1 MDFLKF
7 LLYLGMSFPFLAGAQ
22 YLTKNYRSR
31 KYGAVLYVVG
41 VVLALVGIFLF
52 YEAVA
57 HFYADYKTRPSA

>member
-1 MDFLKF
+1 MDFFKF

-22 YLTKNYRSR
+22 YLTKNHRNR
-31 KYGAVLYVVG
+31 KHGTVLYVVG
-41 VVLALVGIFLF
+41 VVLALLGIVLF

>member
-7 LLYLGMSFPFLAGAQ
+7 LFYLGISFTFLAGAQ
-22 YLTKNYRSR
+22 HLTKNYRNR
-31 KYGAVLYVVG
+31 KHGTVLYVVG

-52 YEAVA
+52 YESVA